1 MRNIISSFPIPCP
14 LSLYFL
20 LLFPSSLFYFL
31 ILSCPY
37 HKPTLYQRLLTDTS
51 SILSCTFSNVTAP
64 VNLKYITIS
73 KYPLSPPYPYPTL
86 RTLTVPYR
94 TAPYLVLS
102 IQAVSSK
109 LLPSVLHVL
118 EKSLY
123 SEGLVQLGHSPEVYN
138 TALTNLNLIQIAI
151 FLYPSFPSLPHLLD
165 IWNIHCCRLR

>member
-20 LLFPSSLFYFL
+20 LLFPSSLSYFL

-94 TAPYLVLS
+94 TLS
-102 IQAVSSK
+102 CLYRQSALSCYPLCSTFWR
-109 LLPSVLHVL
+109 
-118 EKSLY
+118 SL
-123 SEGLVQLGHSPEVYN
+123 STRKG
-138 TALTNLNLIQIAI
+138 
-151 FLYPSFPSLPHLLD
+151 SFNWDIPLRSTIPHLPIL
-165 IWNIHCCRLR
+165 I